1 MNKSH
6 DNRHVVDNLFVLT
19 LFAVFAICAVF
30 IIAFGAN
37 IYKKTVNNLEEHFNL
52 TTSVAYIREKFRQN
66 DSSNAFCV
74 ASFGDGN
81 ALLINTEVNDI
92 NYQTYIYKDSG
103 YIKELSVKEGSN
115 VAPKAGQN
123 LLPIDDMIVNN
134 LGNNQYGFRIID
146 TNGNV
151 REFVCTSKC
160 D

>member
-81 ALLINTEVNDI
+81 ALLINTEVNGI
-92 NYQTYIYKDSG
+92 RYETYIYKDSG

-123 LLPIDDMIVNN
+123 LLPVDNLTIEDLGDDRYSFKI
-134 LGNNQYGFRIID
+134 LD
-146 TNGNV
+146 TNGNE
-151 REFVCTSKC
+151 REFICASKC

>member
-1 MNKSH
+1 MNKYH
-6 DNRHVVDNLFVLT
+6 DSRHVVDNLFVLV

-52 TTSVAYIREKFRQN
+52 TTSVAYIREKVRQN
-66 DSSNAFCV
+66 DSSEAFSV
-74 ASFGDGN
+74 DSFGDGN
-81 ALLINTEVNDI
+81 ALLIDNEVNGI
-92 NYQTYIYKDSG
+92 NYRTYIYKDSG

-115 VAPKAGQN
+115 VAPKAGQK
-123 LLPIDDMIVNN
+123 LLPINDLVIKD
-134 LGNNQYGFRIID
+134 LGDNRFSFKILD

-151 REFVCTSKC
+151 RTFVCSSKC